1 MKRIVIYMTLLA
13 LLLSLPLALVA
24 CDNDNTRDGA
34 TTINGNEQPT
44 EETPDAGGS
53 NPDEGGSNPDE
64 GGTNPDEGGTNPDE
78 GGTSSDKPIELP
90 FSPF

>member
-34 TTINGNEQPT
+34 TTINGNEQPN
-44 EETPDAGGS
+44 EE
-53 NPDEGGSNPDE
+53 NPDE